1 MHRMCFSLEAFL
13 HTPAVRANQVVLCLC
28 MLFHVCS
35 VSVLCV
41 YVLLPACLP
50 APFLMVQQPNHPMLG
65 LLTSNVFPMQS
76 CAYSLSEAQ
85 WCMSGGRFG
94 LVWLVS
100 IT

>member
-13 HTPAVRANQVVLCLC
+13 YTPAVRANQVVLCLC

-50 APFLMVQQPNHPMLG
+50 APFLMV
-65 LLTSNVFPMQS
+65 
-76 CAYSLSEAQ
+76 
-85 WCMSGGRFG
+85 
-94 LVWLVS
+94 
-100 IT
+100 